1 MSRVVKQQAKPVR
14 SAESKTEKKPS
25 KAEAAAS
32 KAVPAQAV
40 AAAKP
45 RSKPERKRYVAYV
58 PEGLQY
64 ALDADAKEARAEMN
78 KTLQERLISADL
90 KFAGHCTGSVPSQ
103 AAAKKCKT
111 AAGLQ
116 SNIVILREV
125 KQFKVYFAYVCQR
138 VRTREL
144 EFTTD
149 ANGVKTAA
157 VDKAT
162 GAPVPPITRRVKSA
176 SGEMTTLLMWSQF
189 ENKTVSL
196 GRIKLERRP
205 KALPSGGK
213 ADEDD
218 ASASDSSSE
227 SD

>member
-1 MSRVVKQQAKPVR
+1 MSQAVKKQQAKA
-14 SAESKTEKKPS
+14 AENKSGKKPNNTVS
-25 KAEAAAS
+25 AAGKAVPVKAAAAS
-32 KAVPAQAV
+32 
-40 AAAKP
+40 KP

-64 ALDADAKEARAEMN
+64 ALDADSKEARASMN
-78 KTLQERLISADL
+78 ETLQGRLVEANL
-90 KFAGHCTGSVPSQ
+90 KFAGHCTGSGPSQ
-103 AAAKKCKT
+103 AAAKKCK
-111 AAGLQ
+111 AATSMQ

-125 KQFKVYFAYVCQR
+125 KQFKIYFAYVCQR

-144 EFTTD
+144 EFSTD
-149 ANGVKTAA
+149 SEGDRTAI
-157 VDKAT
+157 DKNT
-162 GAPVPPITRRVKSA
+162 GAQVPPITRRVKSP

-189 ENKTVSL
+189 ENKTLSL

-213 ADEDD
+213 AEDD
-218 ASASDSSSE
+218 EASASDSSSE